1 MDHAIGVRA
10 AQLRMAHRAL
20 EDTARQMFEERL
32 DREIEPEFA
41 VELDSVG
48 RSTGVEREISD
59 EETIREPFDPEKI
72 DVATRT
78 PTVDLLLARIR
89 RGALDLQP
97 DFQRLA
103 GIWTQQAQ
111 SRLIE
116 SMLLRL
122 PLPTFYAAEADD
134 ARWVMVDGVQ
144 RLTAMA
150 RFIDPES
157 IGAAPLTLKHLE
169 YLGPDYEGK
178 RFADLPG
185 RLQTRLLETELVVHL
200 IRQGTPEPVMFSIFA
215 RINTGGRPL
224 TRQELRHALI
234 PGPARSLLHELAESE
249 PYQKA
254 TLGSVSPERMD
265 DREMVLRFIAF
276 RLTEP
281 DHYNRRDFDD
291 FLRDAMHE
299 INRLSGTQVSRLR
312 EEFSR
317 AMEAAREIFGQW
329 AFRKFV
335 GGHRR
340 SPINK
345 ALFEAV
351 AVGLARRSDREL
363 ALLRERREEV
373 LARLFTLIRE
383 HDFERAISYST
394 GDIVKVHRRFKAVDM
409 TLREVAGD

>member
-1 MDHAIGVRA
+1 
-10 AQLRMAHRAL
+10 
-20 EDTARQMFEERL
+20 MFEARL
-32 DREIEPEFA
+32 DREDEPDLA
-41 VELDSVG
+41 VELDSAG
-48 RSTGVEREISD
+48 LSTGVEREVSG
-59 EETIREPFDPEKI
+59 EEAIREPFDPEKI

-78 PTVDLLLARIR
+78 PTVALLLSRIQ

-134 ARWVMVDGVQ
+134 ARWVMVDGIQ

-150 RFIDPES
+150 RFIAPED
-157 IGAAPLTLKHLE
+157 IGAAPLVLRHLE
-169 YLGPDYEGK
+169 YLGPEYEGR

-234 PGPARSLLHELAESE
+234 PGPARSLLQELARSE
-249 PYQKA
+249 PYQRA
-254 TLGSVSPERMD
+254 TLRSVSPERMD

-281 DHYNRRDFDD
+281 ERYNRRDFDD
-291 FLRDAMHE
+291 FLRAAMHE
-299 INRLSGTQVSRLR
+299 INRLGEEQVSRLR
-312 EEFSR
+312 TEFFR
-317 AMEAAREIFGQW
+317 AMDAAWDIFGQW
-329 AFRKFV
+329 AFRKYV
-335 GGHRR
+335 GSQRR

-351 AVGLARRSDREL
+351 AVGLARRSDQEL

-373 LARLFTLIRE
+373 LERLSMLIRK
-383 HDFERAISYST
+383 HDFERAVSYST
-394 GDIVKVHRRFKAVDM
+394 GDIVKVHRRFTAVD
-409 TLREVAGD
+409 TLLREVAGD